1 MFSLAEN
8 ASDVDHVMDQ
18 VFGSLYTEYRKL
30 ILERQSRNVLKIM
43 KNKIFD
49 ALYMKNTGFLP
60 TGNEDLPLTL
70 RREDDVFQNVMIV
83 LGELTRSDL
92 SVVQVKATSK
102 FEDVDNKHELVLMM
116 EGKSFRLTLP
126 MVNYFANLINGA
138 IASNNN
144 PALSHGIAQLDAI
157 VLSMYDLL
165 SETEKLEFKRR
176 LEKR

>member
-1 MFSLAEN
+1 MRKSFSYVRAVRRFYLMFSLAEN

-70 RREDDVFQNVMIV
+70 RREDDVFRM
-83 LGELTRSDL
+83 
-92 SVVQVKATSK
+92 
-102 FEDVDNKHELVLMM
+102 
-116 EGKSFRLTLP
+116 
-126 MVNYFANLINGA
+126 
-138 IASNNN
+138 
-144 PALSHGIAQLDAI
+144 
-157 VLSMYDLL
+157 
-165 SETEKLEFKRR
+165 
-176 LEKR
+176 